1 MLAETE
7 TRDLA
12 VTREA
17 PILPSPHLFGHLAA
31 MTKDPLGLLMRVH
44 RECGDIGRFRLAHLV
59 AFSVNS
65 PDLVRQIL
73 VTNAAKYRKNTR
85 GYRKLQVIIGRG
97 LVTSEGDFWLRQRR
111 IAQPAFHRQRIAGFA
126 DRMVRATLDLTD
138 RWRDEGVDGEVIDVA
153 EAMNR
158 LTLRIAGETLF
169 STDISGEEDVIGN
182 ALAVLLDHFNFL
194 VAAPV
199 PYPEYLPLPGTLRFW
214 RARRD
219 MDRVVHG
226 IIAERRRDGGG
237 QNDLLGML
245 MEARD
250 EDTGEQMSDGQLR
263 DEVVT
268 TLNAGHETTANALTF
283 TLYLLSKHPS
293 VARRLEAE
301 VDAVL
306 GDRAPGF
313 EDMKALPYTM
323 QVLRES
329 MRLYPPVWALARHPT
344 EDDTLGG
351 CHVPAGAYV
360 FVSQY
365 AVHRNPELWENPE
378 GFDPD
383 RFGPDR
389 EAPDR
394 FAYFPFSRGSRQCI
408 GDRFAEMETVLVL
421 AALVRRY
428 RFALEPGHRLE
439 LEASVTLRPSGGLRM
454 RVTPR

>member
-12 VTREA
+12 TTHEA
-17 PILPSPHLFGHLAA
+17 PLLRSPFLLGHLGA
-31 MTKDPLGLLMRVH
+31 MSKDPLGLLVRVH
-44 RECGDIGRFRLAHLV
+44 RECGEIGRFRLANQV
-59 AFSVNS
+59 AFSINS
-65 PDLVRQIL
+65 PALVRHVL
-73 VTNAAKYRKNTR
+73 VGNAANYRKNTR
-85 GYRKLQVIIGRG
+85 GYRKLQVIIGQG
-97 LVTSEGDFWLRQRR
+97 LVTSEGALWLRQRR
-111 IAQPAFHRQRIAGFA
+111 IAQPAFHKQRIAGFA

-138 RWRDEGVDGEVIDVA
+138 RWRDEGVDGQVVDVA
-153 EAMNR
+153 GAMNR

-169 STDISGEEDVIGN
+169 STDISGESDVVGRS
-182 ALAVLLDHFNFL
+182 LAVLLDHFTRM
-194 VAAPV
+194 VATPL
-199 PYPEYLPLPGTLRFW
+199 PYPEYMPLPSNLRFW
-214 RARRD
+214 RAKRD
-219 MDRVVHG
+219 MDRVVNG

-237 QNDLLGML
+237 HSDLLGML

-250 EDTGEQMSDGQLR
+250 EETGEQMSDTQLR

-283 TLYLLSKHPS
+283 TLYLLSKHPAI
-293 VARRLEAE
+293 ARRLEAE

-306 GDRAPGF
+306 GDRTPVF
-313 EDMKALPYTM
+313 EDVRALPYTL
-323 QVLRES
+323 QVLHES
-329 MRLYPPVWALARHPT
+329 MRLYPPVWSLARHPV
-344 EDDTLGG
+344 EDDTLAG
-351 CHVPAGAYV
+351 CHVPKGSYV

-365 AVHRNPELWENPE
+365 AVHRNPELWDNPE

-389 EAPDR
+389 EPPDR

-428 RFALEPGHRLE
+428 RFALEAGHRLL
-439 LEASVTLRPSGGLRM
+439 LEPSVTLRPRGGLRM
-454 RVTPR
+454 RVTRR